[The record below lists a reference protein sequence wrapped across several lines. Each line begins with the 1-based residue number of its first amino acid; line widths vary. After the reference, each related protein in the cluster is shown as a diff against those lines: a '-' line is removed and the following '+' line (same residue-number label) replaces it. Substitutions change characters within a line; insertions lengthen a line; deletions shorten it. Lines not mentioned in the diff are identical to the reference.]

1 MDSQVKFLPFHAIND
16 FMLDEFRLEV
26 IRTALGGLDNLPA
39 ERRSA
44 INNQIK
50 RLFKIPGFRNSA
62 AAPIALK
69 IRNAVPVF
77 EESPVFVA
85 EVLAAWTDLHPEL
98 ANQVLAFLTE
108 RGWPLLPLD
117 APRTR
122 LPGFL
127 TTWPRAE
134 EFEVLVKAFREQ
146 HPDTPA
152 SDDDISLMVAWL
164 SGRLPLDLVD
174 AAFETPAE

>member
-1 MDSQVKFLPFHAIND
+1 
-16 FMLDEFRLEV
+16 
-26 IRTALGGLDNLPA
+26 
-39 ERRSA
+39 
-44 INNQIK
+44 
-50 RLFKIPGFRNSA
+50 
-62 AAPIALK
+62 
-69 IRNAVPVF
+69 
-77 EESPVFVA
+77 
-85 EVLAAWTDLHPEL
+85 
-98 ANQVLAFLTE
+98 
-108 RGWPLLPLD
+108 
-117 APRTR
+117 